1 MEKEKIAIIII
12 TILKVVAI
20 VFLVCLIV
28 LNIKIIF
35 KEEPMI
41 TIKESTTESS
51 NNSYNFWENELTFC
65 LPNTVTRYLIP
76 SIIANVAISI
86 CAIVGIIIPISS
98 KKIKALIVTL
108 TLIAVIVS
116 LFIPVVN
123 SYQTYD
129 YKRLTYLESCSIIT
143 YYSGKT
149 LCVFK

>member
-1 MEKEKIAIIII
+1 MEKEKIAKIII

-65 LPNTVTRYLIP
+65 WPNTVTRYLIP
-76 SIIANVAISI
+76 SIIANVTISI

-98 KKIKALIVTL
+98 KKIKALIVT
-108 TLIAVIVS
+108 
-116 LFIPVVN
+116 
-123 SYQTYD
+123 
-129 YKRLTYLESCSIIT
+129 
-143 YYSGKT
+143 
-149 LCVFK
+149 